1 MKIIKNLIPI
11 IAASLLSACSF
22 GPVNVAPETTYS
34 LTQTPVLSPAK
45 TIPTATLMVMHVN
58 AIRGFDSSN
67 MMYQEAP
74 YELAAYSKNAW
85 LAPPASMMTPL
96 IIKTMQDSGLFKAV
110 VLGPSLSN
118 TTYVLN
124 ASLLALYQDFT
135 VNPSEIVLSLDV
147 SFSNAST
154 TQLMAD
160 HIITERVSAK
170 EGTPYSGVVAA
181 NQAMSN
187 VLVDMTHFVAS
198 HLSNS

>member
-1 MKIIKNLIPI
+1 MKTVKYLIPL
-11 IAASLLSACSF
+11 IAASVLSACSF

-34 LTQTPVLSPAK
+34 LTQTPVLTPAK
-45 TIPTATLMVMHVN
+45 ISPTATLMVMHVN

-67 MMYQEAP
+67 MMYQKAP
-74 YELAAYSKNAW
+74 YELASYSKNAW

-124 ASLLALYQDFT
+124 ASLLALYQNFT
-135 VNPSEIVLSLDV
+135 VTPSEIVLSLDV
-147 SFSNAST
+147 SLSDANT

-160 HIITERVSAK
+160 QVMTERVPAK
-170 EGTPYSGVVAA
+170 TDTPYGGVVAA

-187 VLVDMTHFVAS
+187 ALTDMTHFVAS